1 MTIRRHAYLLT
12 ATLVLGAGALHALA
26 AEPAPAS
33 KGKAPA
39 LDMRA
44 VPRMAF
50 SPANV
55 LLVAELKD
63 GDDTEDYY
71 CLAVEWD
78 FDDGAKST
86 HAADCAPYQAGM
98 TIERR
103 FTAEH
108 LFERAGSYD
117 VRVTLKR
124 SDKVLKKGSVRITV
138 RPGLADPSNINDSG
152 GGWSSPTQI
161 RTPAGSR

>member
-1 MTIRRHAYLLT
+1 MTIDRHAYLL
-12 ATLVLGAGALHALA
+12 AAALTLAVA
-26 AEPAPAS
+26 ARPAPAGEPAEGG
-33 KGKAPA
+33 KNKAPA
-39 LDMRA
+39 LDIRA
-44 VPRMAF
+44 VPRMSF

-55 LLVAELKD
+55 LLVAELKG
-63 GDDTEDYY
+63 GDDSEDYY

-86 HAADCAPYQAGM
+86 HGADCAPYQAGA

-108 LFERAGSYD
+108 RFERAGNYD

-124 SDKVLKKGSVRITV
+124 SDKVLKKGSVRVTV
-138 RPGLADPSNINDSG
+138 RPGLADPSNINDSS
-152 GGWSSPTQI
+152 GGW
-161 RTPAGSR
+161 

>member
-1 MTIRRHAYLLT
+1 MTMDRHAYLLA
-12 ATLVLGAGALHALA
+12 ATLVLGTAALPCAA
-26 AEPAPAS
+26 AEPAQAG
-33 KGKAPA
+33 KAKAPA
-39 LDMRA
+39 LDIRA

-63 GDDTEDYY
+63 GDDIEDYY

-86 HAADCAPYQAGM
+86 HAADCAPYSPGA
-98 TIERR
+98 TIDRR

-108 LFERAGSYD
+108 RFERAGNYD

-124 SDKVLKKGSVRITV
+124 SDKVLKKGSVRVTV
-138 RPGLADPSNINDSG
+138 RPGVADPSNINDSG
-152 GGWSSPTQI
+152 GGW
-161 RTPAGSR
+161 